1 MSDVTVLLESLG
13 QGDERAAD
21 RLLPVVYEE
30 LRRLA
35 AAQMAQQRKD
45 HTLQATA
52 LVHEAYLRL
61 VGSSEGSWENRAHF
75 FRTAA
80 EAMRQILIE
89 HARKRSSQKRGGGT
103 LQRVELQDLNLATEA
118 NDDTL
123 LLVHDALDRFG
134 EQDPIKAEL
143 VKLRFFVGLSIEECA
158 NVLQVSEATVK
169 RYWEFARAWLL
180 REILR
185 LQSTP

>member
-1 MSDVTVLLESLG
+1 
-13 QGDERAAD
+13 
-21 RLLPVVYEE
+21 
-30 LRRLA
+30 
-35 AAQMAQQRKD
+35 
-45 HTLQATA
+45 
-52 LVHEAYLRL
+52 
-61 VGSSEGSWENRAHF
+61 
-75 FRTAA
+75 
-80 EAMRQILIE
+80 MRQILIE